1 VGHSVIISLLGHTKM
16 FDYVNFDCSH
26 LLDVRLSL
34 REREREEKDCTMRCL
49 SNSKYSSIIFLCL
62 CTYFIKMK
70 KTRRNIKEITISRDI
85 PRLTNPPILRK
96 PGTTKDNT
104 AGTLSQTRLP

>member
-1 VGHSVIISLLGHTKM
+1 
-16 FDYVNFDCSH
+16 
-26 LLDVRLSL
+26 
-34 REREREEKDCTMRCL
+34 
-49 SNSKYSSIIFLCL
+49 
-62 CTYFIKMK
+62 MK